1 MNLLLE
7 IPQKK
12 DIVLYKCY
20 DNIYINTIYVGMLM
34 EKPKCFEAIEMFKNT
49 CKGKNLPQCK
59 TCKYYIWY
67 KMGDEDIAVNIIKTM
82 LEDK

>member
-1 MNLLLE
+1 
-7 IPQKK
+7 
-12 DIVLYKCY
+12 
-20 DNIYINTIYVGMLM
+20 M